1 VEVSL
6 VASLSTSVNTNLG
19 AISALASLRKINA
32 QLQVANKQLETGYRV
47 ADAADDASTF
57 SVAQGLRGDLQAF
70 SAVQGSLANGVGL
83 ASVTQ
88 AALTSISD
96 TAGNIQAKLVQLS
109 DASITAG
116 QRAIYTADYNAL
128 TSQISNFIGQANYN
142 GANLIS
148 AGSAART
155 YLASIS
161 GSTLSLSSQAST
173 STAFTTFTG
182 AVNVSTASDATA
194 ALTPLTTF
202 QTAIS
207 SSLASNSGESRGLTV
222 QSGFVNA
229 ISDAVTTGLGVL
241 VDADIG
247 KAAAQSQSLQVRQQ
261 LAVQSLSIA
270 NQQPGVLLGLFNS
283 GR

>member
-1 VEVSL
+1 MEVSL

-70 SAVQGSLANGVGL
+70 SAVQSSLANGVGL

-109 DASITAG
+109 DASITDG
-116 QRAIYTADYNAL
+116 QRTIYNADYTAL
-128 TSQISNFIGQANYN
+128 TSQISNFIAQANYN

-148 AGSAART
+148 AASAART
-155 YLASIS
+155 YLASVS
-161 GSTLSLSSQAST
+161 GTTLSLSSQAST
-173 STAFTTFTG
+173 GTAFTTFTG
-182 AVNVSTASDATA
+182 AVNVSSASNATASLTA
-194 ALTPLTTF
+194 LTTF
-202 QTAIS
+202 QTAVS
-207 SSLASNSGESRGLTV
+207 SSLATNAGESRGLSV
-222 QSGFVNA
+222 QSGFVSA

-270 NQQPGVLLGLFNS
+270 NQQPSVLLGLFPGS
-283 GR
+283 R

>member
-1 VEVSL
+1 M

-32 QLQVANKQLETGYRV
+32 ALLVANKQLQTGYRV

-70 SAVQGSLANGVGL
+70 SAVQSSLANGVGL
-83 ASVTQ
+83 GAVTQ

-109 DASITAG
+109 DGSITAA
-116 QRAIYTADYNAL
+116 QRTIYTADYNTL
-128 TSQISNFIGQANYN
+128 TSQINNFIAQANYN

-148 AGSAART
+148 SGSAART
-155 YLASIS
+155 YLSS
-161 GSTLSLSSQAST
+161 VTGSTLSLSGLGA
-173 STAFTTFTG
+173 TATALTTFTG
-182 AVNVSTASDATA
+182 AVNVSTASDAANSLTA
-194 ALTPLTTF
+194 LTTF
-202 QTAIS
+202 QNAVA
-207 SSLASNSGESRGLTV
+207 SSLSTNATESRTLSV
-222 QSGFVNA
+222 QSSFQSAV
-229 ISDAVTTGLGVL
+229 SDAVTTGLGAL

-247 KAAAQSQSLQVRQQ
+247 KAAAQSQALQVRQQ

-270 NQQPGVLLGLFNS
+270 NQQPSVLLGLFNT

>member
-1 VEVSL
+1 
-6 VASLSTSVNTNLG
+6 LG

-32 QLQVANKQLETGYRV
+32 QLDVANKQLQTGYRV

-70 SAVQGSLANGVGL
+70 SAVQSSLANGVGL

-116 QRAIYTADYNAL
+116 QRAVYTADYNAL
-128 TSQISNFIGQANYN
+128 TSQISNFISQANYN

-148 AGSAART
+148 TGSAART

-161 GSTLSLSSQAST
+161 GTTLSLTSQAAT
-173 STAFTTFTG
+173 GTAFTTFTG

-194 ALTPLTTF
+194 SLTALTTF
-202 QTAIS
+202 QTAVS
-207 SSLASNSGESRGLTV
+207 SSLATNAGESRGLSV
-222 QSGFVNA
+222 QSTFVSA

-270 NQQPGVLLGLFNS
+270 NQQPSVLLGLFP
-283 GR
+283 GAR